1 MSSGRVH
8 NKICLVTGAGSGI
21 GKATAMLLAEE
32 EATVIVSDIDAHAA
46 EQVAGVIR
54 QGGGRAVAI
63 RLNVADEPAWSAL
76 IETILKAHER
86 LDVLVNN
93 AGVGCLKPIA
103 ETTLEEWR
111 RVQSVNLEGVFL
123 GTKHAIDAMRSRGGG
138 SIINVASVTGLKAY
152 RDTGAY
158 SASKA
163 GVRQF
168 SKVAAIECAD
178 AKTGIRVNVV
188 SPGGVKTPIWD
199 SAEFFQSL
207 VEKLGGT
214 EQAFAAMG
222 GKSASRVYSAPEEI
236 ARTILYLAS
245 DESSHLTGTEL
256 VIAQGHAG

>member
-1 MSSGRVH
+1 VSRGRVH

-32 EATVIVSDIDAHAA
+32 EATVIVSDIDVQAA
-46 EQVAGVIR
+46 ELVAGAIR
-54 QGGGRAVAI
+54 QGGGQAVAL
-63 RLNVADEPAWSAL
+63 RLNVADESSWSAI
-76 IETILKAHER
+76 IETTLKAHER

-93 AGVGCLKPIA
+93 AGVGCLKPIV
-103 ETTLEEWR
+103 ETTIEEWR

-123 GTKHAIDAMRSRGGG
+123 GTKHAIEAMRSRGGG

-152 RDTGAY
+152 RDTAAY

-178 AKTGIRVNVV
+178 TKTAIRINVV

-199 SAEFFQSL
+199 SADFFQSL

-214 EQAFAAMG
+214 EQAFAAMA
-222 GKSASRVYSAPEEI
+222 GKSASRAYSTPEEI

>member
-1 MSSGRVH
+1 VSRGRVH
-8 NKICLVTGAGSGI
+8 TKICLVTGAGSGI
-21 GKATAMLLAEE
+21 GKATAILLAEE
-32 EATVIVSDIDAHAA
+32 EATVVVSDVNLEAA
-46 EQVAGVIR
+46 EQVASTIR
-54 QGGGRAVAI
+54 QGTGRAVA
-63 RLNVADEPAWSAL
+63 LALDVANESAWTNV
-76 IETILKAHER
+76 IETILKDHER

-93 AGVGCLKPIA
+93 AGVGFIKPIA
-103 ETTLEEWR
+103 ETTMEEWR

-123 GTKHAIDAMRSRGGG
+123 GTKHAIAAMRSRGGG

-178 AKTGIRVNVV
+178 GKTGIRVNVV

-199 SAEFFQSL
+199 KADFFQSL

-214 EQAFAAMG
+214 EQAFAVMA
-222 GKSASRVYSAPEEI
+222 GKAPSRQYSAPEEI

>member
-1 MSSGRVH
+1 MH
-8 NKICLVTGAGSGI
+8 TKICLVTGAGSGI

-32 EATVIVSDIDAHAA
+32 DATVIVSDIDGKAA
-46 EQVAGVIR
+46 EDVARSIR
-54 QGGGRAVAI
+54 EQGGRALAT
-63 RLNVADEPAWSAL
+63 RLNVTEESAWTAL
-76 IETILKAHER
+76 IETILSSHRR

-93 AGVGCLKPIA
+93 AGVPSLKPIV
-103 ETTLEEWR
+103 ELTLEEWR

-123 GTKHAIDAMRSRGGG
+123 GTKHAIMAMRSQGGG

-152 RDTGAY
+152 RDTSAY

-163 GVRQF
+163 AVRQF

-199 SAEFFQSL
+199 GAEFFQSL
-207 VEKLGGT
+207 VEKLGDK
-214 EQAFAAMG
+214 EQAFAAMA
-222 GKSASRVYSAPEEI
+222 GKSPSRQYSTAHEI
-236 ARTILYLAS
+236 AKTILYLAS

-256 VIAQGHAG
+256 VIARGHVG

>member
-8 NKICLVTGAGSGI
+8 NKNCLVTGAGSGI

-54 QGGGRAVAI
+54 QVGGRAVAI
-63 RLNVADEPAWSAL
+63 RLNVADEPEWSAL

-86 LDVLVNN
+86 LDVVVNN

-188 SPGGVKTPIWD
+188 SPCGVKTPIWD

-214 EQAFAAMG
+214 EQAFAAMA
-222 GKSASRVYSAPEEI
+222 GKSASRVYSSPEEI